1 MISSEGWGAKRLFV
15 FILVPRRT
23 SNLPYQCEYFVGRD
37 AVVDQIKEKL
47 TTNSS
52 NMIIIIALPGM
63 GKTEVAI
70 HVGHLLQ
77 KEHWPVVYVKE
88 KKLIEICQNI
98 LHQLDHRH
106 WTLDSDVISHCK
118 RKLSEHEK
126 DTIVILDNTEDAQKD
141 KEFDD
146 FFEFMVK
153 FAPKIRT
160 IITTQYDINSLD
172 SADSIHK
179 IRLDPLDPCSS
190 SELLLK
196 RAPRI
201 PKAIAEEIGK
211 LCDGIP
217 LFLSYSGSMMADGFC
232 PEVFAR
238 ELRKNPVRVV
248 RDNEHL
254 TRFYTNIDR
263 FFRLL
268 PELVLRNLVRLS
280 VFPTSFSVNDIRF
293 LFKDDFEVEVEKTK
307 LIQWCLLKKL
317 NDEDVFAIH
326 QLVKTYCKEQR
337 ESLGMANERC
347 SAETAFN
354 QHYLK
359 ILRDL
364 HNMFLTRDSSKAIQ
378 RFREDKAN
386 IMEAF
391 EICLCDS
398 SEPDDKIFAID
409 VANEV
414 VDFLAKV
421 LSPPMECTLLYQKC
435 CEIARDS
442 IRDGKRLAYS
452 VNSLGFRCL
461 DDAEHCKSDGAE
473 HACKKFEEACS
484 IFRGLPKETQ
494 KCEKYAHVTS
504 KRGLCVLLQV
514 RDFFLSLLPVDCF
527 FHETLACVNPSG
539 LESECKPKKSADISR
554 HHWCPREM
562 TSEKQAQ
569 KFHTDDA
576 SLPRSG

>member
-1 MISSEGWGAKRLFV
+1 MIPSEGWGAKRLFV
-15 FILVPRRT
+15 FILVLRRT
-23 SNLPYQCEYFVGRD
+23 SNLPHQCKYFVGRD

-98 LHQLDHRH
+98 LHRLDHRH

-118 RKLSEHEK
+118 RKLSEHDK
-126 DTIVILDNTEDAQKD
+126 DTIVILDNTEDVQKD

-160 IITTQYDINSLD
+160 VITTQYDINSLA

-179 IRLDPLDPCSS
+179 IRLDSLDPSPS
-190 SELLLK
+190 SELLLR

-201 PKAIAEEIGK
+201 SKAIAEEIGK

-248 RDNEHL
+248 RDNQHL

-268 PELVLRNLVRLS
+268 PELVLRKLVRLS
-280 VFPTSFSVNDIRF
+280 VFPTSFSVDSIRF
-293 LFKDDFEVEVEKTK
+293 LFKDDYEVEVVKTK
-307 LIQWCLLKKL
+307 LIQCCLLKKL
-317 NDEDVFAIH
+317 NDGGVFAIH

-337 ESLGMANERC
+337 ESLGMVNERR
-347 SAETAFN
+347 SAEKAFN

-364 HNMFLTRDSSKAIQ
+364 HNLFLTKDSSSEAIQ

-391 EICLCDS
+391 KNCLCDS
-398 SEPDDKIFAID
+398 SDPEDKVFAID

-452 VNSLGFRCL
+452 LNSLGFRCL

-473 HACKKFEEACS
+473 RACKKFEEACS
-484 IFRGLPKETQ
+484 ILRGLPEETR

-514 RDFFLSLLPVDCF
+514 RDFF
-527 FHETLACVNPSG
+527 
-539 LESECKPKKSADISR
+539 
-554 HHWCPREM
+554 CPYF
-562 TSEKQAQ
+562 Q
-569 KFHTDDA
+569 
-576 SLPRSG
+576 

>member
-1 MISSEGWGAKRLFV
+1 MIPAEGWGAKRLFV

-23 SNLPYQCEYFVGRD
+23 SNLPHQCKYFVGRD
-37 AVVDQIKEKL
+37 TVVDQIKEKL

-98 LHQLDHRH
+98 LYQLDHRH
-106 WTLDSDVISHCK
+106 WTLDTDVISHCK

-179 IRLDPLDPCSS
+179 IRLDSLDPCSS

-217 LFLSYSGSMMADGFC
+217 LFLSYSGSMMADDFC

-268 PELVLRNLVRLS
+268 PEPVLRKLVRLS
-280 VFPTSFSVNDIRF
+280 VFPTSFSVDDIRF
-293 LFKDDFEVEVEKTK
+293 LFKDDYEVEVVKTK
-307 LIQWCLLKKL
+307 LIQYCLLKKL
-317 NDEDVFAIH
+317 NDEGVFAIH

-337 ESLGMANERC
+337 ESLGMVNEGR
-347 SAETAFN
+347 SAEKAFN

-364 HNMFLTRDSSKAIQ
+364 HNLFLTKDSSKAIQ

-391 EICLCDS
+391 ENCLCDS
-398 SEPDDKIFAID
+398 SELEDKVFAID

-452 VNSLGFRCL
+452 LNSLGFRCL

-484 IFRGLPKETQ
+484 LFRGLPEEIQ

-514 RDFFLSLLPVDCF
+514 RDFF
-527 FHETLACVNPSG
+527 
-539 LESECKPKKSADISR
+539 
-554 HHWCPREM
+554 CPYF
-562 TSEKQAQ
+562 Q
-569 KFHTDDA
+569 
-576 SLPRSG
+576 

>member
-1 MISSEGWGAKRLFV
+1 MIPSEGWGAKRPFF

-23 SNLPYQCEYFVGRD
+23 SNLPHQCKYFVGRD
-37 AVVDQIKEKL
+37 TVVDQIKEKL

-77 KEHWPVVYVKE
+77 KEHCPVVYVKE

-179 IRLDPLDPCSS
+179 IRLDSLDPCSS

-217 LFLSYSGSMMADGFC
+217 LFLSCSGSMMADGFC

-238 ELRKNPVRVV
+238 ELRKNPVRVI
-248 RDNEHL
+248 RDSEHL
-254 TRFYTNIDR
+254 NLIYTNIDR
-263 FFRLL
+263 FLRLL
-268 PELVLRNLVRLS
+268 PEQVLRNLVRLS
-280 VFPTSFSVNDIRF
+280 VFPKSFSVKDIQF
-293 LFKDDFEVEVEKTK
+293 LFEDDFEEEAVKTK
-307 LIQWCLLKKL
+307 MIRYCLLEQL
-317 NDEDVFAIH
+317 NDGKIFTIH
-326 QLVKTYCKEQR
+326 PLVKTYCKAER
-337 ESLGMANERC
+337 ETLGMVNEGR

-354 QHYLK
+354 HHYLK
-359 ILRDL
+359 ILQDL
-364 HNMFLTRDSSKAIQ
+364 HNLFLTKDSSLEAIQ
-378 RFREDKAN
+378 RFREDKQN

-391 EICLCDS
+391 ENCLCDS
-398 SEPDDKIFAID
+398 SEPKEKIFAVD

-442 IRDGKRLAYS
+442 IREGKRLAYS
-452 VNSLGFRCL
+452 LNSLGFRCL
-461 DDAEHCKSDGAE
+461 DDAEHGKSDGTE
-473 HACKKFEEACS
+473 HAWQKFEEACS

-494 KCEKYAHVTS
+494 KCEKYAHATS
-504 KRGLCVLLQV
+504 KLGLCVLLQV
-514 RDFFLSLLPVDCF
+514 RDFF
-527 FHETLACVNPSG
+527 
-539 LESECKPKKSADISR
+539 
-554 HHWCPREM
+554 CPYF
-562 TSEKQAQ
+562 Q
-569 KFHTDDA
+569 
-576 SLPRSG
+576 

>member
-1 MISSEGWGAKRLFV
+1 
-15 FILVPRRT
+15 
-23 SNLPYQCEYFVGRD
+23 
-37 AVVDQIKEKL
+37 
-47 TTNSS
+47 
-52 NMIIIIALPGM
+52 MIIIVALPGM

-77 KEHWPVVYVKE
+77 KEHRPVVYVKE
-88 KKLIEICQNI
+88 KKLMEICEEI
-98 LHQLDHRH
+98 LYQVDHRH
-106 WTLDSDVISHCK
+106 WTLNEDVISHCK
-118 RKLSEHEK
+118 RKLSELED
-126 DTIVILDNTEDAQKD
+126 DTIVILDNTEDAQKE
-141 KEFDD
+141 KGFYD
-146 FFEFMVK
+146 FFEHMVK
-153 FAPKIRT
+153 SAPRIRT
-160 IITTQYDINSLD
+160 IITTQCDIIINSLI
-172 SADSIHK
+172 SASIHK
-179 IRLDPLDPCSS
+179 IRLDPLDSS
-190 SELLLK
+190 SSSKLLMQI
-196 RAPRI
+196 APRI
-201 PKAIAEEIGK
+201 SKAIAEEIGK

-268 PELVLRNLVRLS
+268 PEVVLRKLVRLS

-337 ESLGMANERC
+337 ESLGMANEGR

-364 HNMFLTRDSSKAIQ
+364 HNLFLTRDSSKAIQ

-442 IRDGKRLAYS
+442 VGDGKRLAYS
-452 VNSLGFRCL
+452 LNSLGFRCL
-461 DDAEHCKSDGAE
+461 DDADHCKGDGAE
-473 HACKKFEEACS
+473 HAGKKFEEACS
-484 IFRGLPKETQ
+484 IFRGLSKESH
-494 KCEKYAHVTS
+494 KCEKYAHVTT
-504 KRGLCVLLQV
+504 KNGLCVLLQV
-514 RDFFLSLLPVDCF
+514 REFCFCLSFCIRWIAFFMRHEALALSRQD
-527 FHETLACVNPSG
+527 
-539 LESECKPKKSADISR
+539 
-554 HHWCPREM
+554 
-562 TSEKQAQ
+562 
-569 KFHTDDA
+569 
-576 SLPRSG
+576 